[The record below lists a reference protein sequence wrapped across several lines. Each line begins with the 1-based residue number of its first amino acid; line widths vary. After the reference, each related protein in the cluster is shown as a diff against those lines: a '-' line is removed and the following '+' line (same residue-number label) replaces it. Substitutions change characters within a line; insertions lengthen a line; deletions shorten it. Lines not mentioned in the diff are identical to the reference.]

1 MLQRSM
7 APSFAPGFMLAS
19 LSPFMALLGTVLAP
33 FFPAML
39 HGGFVPALIGTLLT
53 FELVPRPRGVGT
65 RRESARVDG
74 GGGRCGL
81 RKRACSKALQA
92 DGTGQNR

>member
-1 MLQRSM
+1 MLQRSV

-19 LSPFMALLGTVLAP
+19 LSPFFAFVGAMFTS
-33 FFPAML
+33 FFPAVF

-53 FELVPRPRGVGT
+53 FELVPRPWGVGT
-65 RRESARVDG
+65 RGETAGVDG